1 MKKKIE
7 KYFDRLFELN
17 RSITGKDYIRSL
29 DILSEIIPLKKI
41 NFHTGSKV
49 GDWRIPMEWNVK
61 KAYLE
66 NKNKEKIIDFEKNNL
81 HLIGY
86 SSSFRGEITFRKLK
100 KNLFY
105 IKKLPKAIPYVTS
118 YYKKRWGLC
127 LSYDQF
133 KKLNKKEKYFVNI
146 ETNFKKGNLT
156 IGEKLI
162 KGKSNKE
169 ILISSYLCHPSMANN
184 ELSGPLT
191 LAFLYNEIKNYKFNN
206 NIRFCIQPETIGS
219 ITYINKFIKRLKKL
233 YRRIAANLLWFK

>member
-1 MKKKIE
+1 
-7 KYFDRLFELN
+7 
-17 RSITGKDYIRSL
+17 
-29 DILSEIIPLKKI
+29 
-41 NFHTGSKV
+41 
-49 GDWRIPMEWNVK
+49 MEWNVK

-146 ETNFKKGNLT
+146 ETNFKKR
-156 IGEKLI
+156 
-162 KGKSNKE
+162 
-169 ILISSYLCHPSMANN
+169 
-184 ELSGPLT
+184 
-191 LAFLYNEIKNYKFNN
+191 KFNN
-206 NIRFCIQPETIGS
+206 
-219 ITYINKFIKRLKKL
+219 
-233 YRRIAANLLWFK
+233 